1 MSETVVALLPVVYYL
16 ISYLYDESIVTEKN
30 NNTVG
35 RWRLVRLLEVHPLGE
50 KELEKTSDRYDN
62 SWALICWFVMIDYSI
77 IIIIIIPVV
86 NTLSL
91 FDSNFSCC
99 LINVI
104 DCLIIINRLKVVLSE
119 IIFSCKL

>member
-30 NNTVG
+30 NNTIG
-35 RWRLVRLLEVHPLGE
+35 RWKLVRLLEVHPLGE
-50 KELEKTSDRYDN
+50 NELEKTSDRYDN
-62 SWALICWFVMIDYSI
+62 SWALICWFVIINYSI
-77 IIIIIIPVV
+77 IIITIIPVV
-86 NTLSL
+86 NILSL

-99 LINVI
+99 LINMI